1 MKKMFIATMAA
12 LAMTSIVFAQE
23 TPASTQQAAEPIQE
37 VAPAQ
42 QQVAEPVQEVAPV
55 QQAASQP
62 AQEAAPEQP
71 IIAQNEAQ
79 PAAPTAATEHL
90 GISLDLNNMTEWN
103 LVFKA
108 TENLNILGVFGFTD
122 LFKMDNSDFDFVV
135 GAGVSYTLTRRLLPL
150 SLEGVIKFTALE
162 ETENSTHYDYNTEL
176 TYTKEESDYQYT
188 LGADLMLTVTV
199 PVVSHFQLIGKAGIN
214 YSVGLKDGAPH
225 LDPTFIHSVTKV
237 SAVWYFL

>member
-1 MKKMFIATMAA
+1 MFIATMAA
-12 LAMTSIVFAQE
+12 LAMTSIGFAQE
-23 TPASTQQAAEPIQE
+23 TPASTPQATEPIQE
-37 VAPAQ
+37 APPTQ

-55 QQAASQP
+55 QQVASQP
-62 AQEAAPEQP
+62 AQETPIPTQP
-71 IIAQNEAQ
+71 IIVQNEAQ

-176 TYTKEESDYQYT
+176 TYTKEESDYQYS

-214 YSVGLKDGAPH
+214 YSVGLKNGAPH

>member
-1 MKKMFIATMAA
+1 MFIATMAA

>member
-1 MKKMFIATMAA
+1 MFIATMAA

-23 TPASTQQAAEPIQE
+23 TPTSTQQAAEPIQE

-199 PVVSHFQLIGKAGIN
+199 PVASHFQLIGKAGIN